1 MAGAK
6 FVRKKGLL
14 KMGTT
19 TRREF
24 FALAIGTT
32 AFSTIFPAWTSARA
46 NDAPT
51 PYDLVAT
58 TDRARILAAANRF
71 LSEQPITVTSSHS
84 ERSKGGLHDYFS
96 EGDYWWPDE
105 KNPNGPYIRRDGFTN
120 PANFDDHRKAMVRL
134 SLIVPALA
142 AAWELTVEKKYADH
156 AAKHLR
162 AWFVDPATK
171 MNANLEYAQAIFNL
185 NNGRGIG
192 IIDTLHLVEPAR
204 AATILATAGVLED
217 AAAIKGWFAEYL
229 NWMRTSKNGQE
240 ERDAKNNHGSC
251 WVMQAAEF
259 ARFTGN
265 QEVMTWCRERFR
277 TTLVPDQ
284 IAPDGSLPLELAR
297 TKPYSYC
304 LFDLD
309 VMSTICQTLSTERDN
324 LWTFTTPDGRG
335 MRRLL
340 SFMVPF
346 IKDKATW
353 PYKHDVEHWD
363 DFPNRQPSLLFA
375 GVAFRQ
381 KDYIAL
387 WKTLNTDPTVP
398 EVIRNF
404 PVRQPLLWM
413 VRTVGGKK
421 LNSSPR
427 PVDASPN
434 RQEEN
439 LPLRTHSWPPA

>member
-1 MAGAK
+1 
-6 FVRKKGLL
+6 
-14 KMGTT
+14 MGTT

-24 FALAIGTT
+24 FALAVGTT
-32 AFSTIFPAWTSARA
+32 AFSTIFPAWAPATAK
-46 NDAPT
+46 DAAT

-58 TDRARILAAANRF
+58 SDRARILAAANRY

-84 ERSKGGLHDYFS
+84 ERSKGGPHDYFS

-105 KNPNGPYIRRDGFTN
+105 TIPKGPYIRRDGFTN

-142 AAWELTVEKKYADH
+142 SAWELTGEKKYADH
-156 AAKHLR
+156 AARHLR

-204 AATILATAGVLED
+204 AATVLANAGVLED
-217 AAAIKGWFAEYL
+217 AAAIKSWFAEYL

-265 QEVMTWCRERFR
+265 EEVMAWCREHFKSA
-277 TTLVPDQ
+277 LVPEQ
-284 IAPDGSLPLELAR
+284 ISPDGSLPLELAR
-297 TKPYSYC
+297 TKPYSYS

-309 VMSTICQTLSTERDN
+309 VMSTICQTLSTEKDN

-335 MRRLL
+335 MRKLL

-375 GVAFRQ
+375 GVAFKQ
-381 KDYIAL
+381 NDYIAL
-387 WKTLNTDPTVP
+387 WKTLNADPTVP

-404 PVRQPLLWM
+404 PVRQPLLW
-413 VRTVGGKK
+413 VAKPEARKNG
-421 LNSSPR
+421 
-427 PVDASPN
+427 
-434 RQEEN
+434 
-439 LPLRTHSWPPA
+439 

>member
-1 MAGAK
+1 M
-6 FVRKKGLL
+6 GLR
-14 KMGTT
+14 TT

-24 FALAIGTT
+24 LALAAAATGSFTVG
-32 AFSTIFPAWTSARA
+32 SAWAKDPT
-46 NDAPT
+46 T
-51 PYDLVAT
+51 PYDLVAA
-58 TDRARILAAANRF
+58 TDRARILAAANRY
-71 LSEQPITVTSSHS
+71 LSEQPITVTASHS
-84 ERSKGGLHDYFS
+84 ERSKGDLHDYFS

-134 SLIVPALA
+134 SMIVPALA
-142 AAWELTVEKKYADH
+142 AAWELTGEKKYADQ
-156 AAKHLR
+156 AGRHLR

-171 MNANLEYAQAIFNL
+171 MKANLEYAQAIFNL
-185 NNGRGIG
+185 NKGRGTG

-204 AATILATAGVLED
+204 AATVLANDGVLEG
-217 AAAIKGWFAEYL
+217 AAGIKGWFAEYL
-229 NWMRTSKNGQE
+229 EWMRSSKNGQE

-265 QEVMTWCRERFR
+265 SEVMTWCRERFK

-284 IAPDGSLPLELAR
+284 VAPDGSLPLELAR

-309 VMSTICQTLSTERDN
+309 VMSTICQTLSTATDN
-324 LWTFTTPDGRG
+324 LWTFTTPDGRS
-335 MRRLL
+335 MRKVVA
-340 SFMVPF
+340 FMYPF
-346 IKDKATW
+346 IKDRRTW
-353 PYKHDVEHWD
+353 PYKHDVEHFD
-363 DFPNRQPSLLFA
+363 DFPNRQPSLFFA
-375 GVAFRQ
+375 GVAYRQ

-387 WKTLNTDPTVP
+387 WKTLNPDPTVP

-413 VRTVGGKK
+413 TKPDARKK
-421 LNSSPR
+421 G
-427 PVDASPN
+427 
-434 RQEEN
+434 
-439 LPLRTHSWPPA
+439 

>member
-1 MAGAK
+1 M
-6 FVRKKGLL
+6 R
-14 KMGTT
+14 

-24 FALAIGTT
+24 LALAIGTT
-32 AFSTIFPAWTSARA
+32 GFFAVGPTRAAEAVAMEPYDIVARA
-46 NDAPT
+46 
-51 PYDLVAT
+51 
-58 TDRARILAAANRF
+58 DRTRIMTAAKRY
-71 LSEQPITVTSSHS
+71 LSEQPITVTASHS
-84 ERSKGGLHDYFS
+84 PRSKGGPHDYFS

-142 AAWELTVEKKYADH
+142 AAWELTGDKKYADH
-156 AAKHLR
+156 ASRHLR

-204 AATILATAGVLED
+204 AATVLANANVLEG
-217 AAAIKGWFAEYL
+217 AAAIKSWFTEYL
-229 NWMRTSKNGQE
+229 NWMRTSKNGHE

-265 QEVMTWCRERFR
+265 AVVMTWCRERFC

-284 IAPDGSLPLELAR
+284 VAPDGSLPLELAR
-297 TKPYSYC
+297 TKPYSYS

-309 VMSTICQTLSTERDN
+309 VMGTICQTLSTTSDN
-324 LWTFTTPDGRG
+324 LWTFTTPDGRS
-335 MRRLL
+335 MRKLVA
-340 SFMVPF
+340 FMAPF
-346 IKDKATW
+346 IKDKSTW

-375 GVAFRQ
+375 GIAYTQ
-381 KDYIAL
+381 PDYIAL
-387 WKTLNTDPTVP
+387 WKTLNPDPAIP

-404 PVRQPLLWM
+404 PVRQPLLWLPKPEN
-413 VRTVGGKK
+413 RKK
-421 LNSSPR
+421 P
-427 PVDASPN
+427 
-434 RQEEN
+434 
-439 LPLRTHSWPPA
+439 

>member
-1 MAGAK
+1 MA
-6 FVRKKGLL
+6 V
-14 KMGTT
+14 T

-24 FALAIGTT
+24 CALATGTVSSFALK
-32 AFSTIFPAWTSARA
+32 SALA
-46 NDAPT
+46 DTGKN
-51 PYDLVAT
+51 PYKLVAA
-58 TDRARILAAANRF
+58 TDRKRILTAANKY
-71 LSEQPITVTSSHS
+71 LAEQPITVTASRSN
-84 ERSKGGLHDYFS
+84 RSKGGPHDYFS

-142 AAWELTVEKKYADH
+142 AAWELTGHKKYADH
-156 AAKHLR
+156 AARHLN

-204 AATILATAGVLED
+204 AATVLANAGVLDGASE
-217 AAAIKGWFAEYL
+217 IKAWFAQYL
-229 NWMRTSKNGQE
+229 DWMRTSKNGQE

-251 WVMQAAEF
+251 WVLQAAEF
-259 ARFTGN
+259 ALFTGN
-265 QEVMTWCRERFR
+265 SEVMAWCSDRFK
-277 TTLVPDQ
+277 TALVPEQ

-309 VMSTICQTLSTERDN
+309 VMSGICQTLSTSADN
-324 LWTFTTPDGRG
+324 LWSFATPDGRSI
-335 MRRLL
+335 RKLVAFL
-340 SFMVPF
+340 YPF
-346 IKDKATW
+346 IKDKNAW

-363 DFPNRQPSLLFA
+363 DFPNRQPGLLFA
-375 GVAFRQ
+375 GVAYRQ
-381 KDYIAL
+381 NDYIAL
-387 WKTLNTDPTVP
+387 WKTLNPDPAVP

-404 PVRQPLLWM
+404 PIRQPLLWM
-413 VRTVGGKK
+413 EKK
-421 LNSSPR
+421 TSYWEAGAPPTSP
-427 PVDASPN
+427 
-434 RQEEN
+434 EES
-439 LPLRTHSWPPA
+439 LPRRRFPS

>member
-1 MAGAK
+1 MSTGNK
-6 FVRKKGLL
+6 VG
-14 KMGTT
+14 MPTS

-24 FALAIGTT
+24 LTLAIG
-32 AFSTIFPAWTSARA
+32 AAGYLICKPAGAEKNPSS
-46 NDAPT
+46 
-51 PYDLVAT
+51 YDLVAT
-58 TDRARILAAANRF
+58 ADRTRILAAADRY
-71 LSEQPITVTSSHS
+71 LTEQPITVTASHS
-84 ERSKGGLHDYFS
+84 ERSKGGPHDYFS

-142 AAWELTVEKKYADH
+142 AAWELTGEKKYADH
-156 AAKHLR
+156 AASHLR

-171 MNANLEYAQAIFNL
+171 MNPNLEYAQAIFNL

-204 AATILATAGVLED
+204 AAAVLANAGALEGTAE
-217 AAAIKGWFAEYL
+217 IKAWFTQYL
-229 NWMRTSKNGQE
+229 DWMNTSKNGQE

-251 WVMQAAEF
+251 WVMQVAEF

-265 QEVMTWCRERFR
+265 GEAMAWCRERFKI
-277 TTLVPDQ
+277 TLIPDQ
-284 IAPDGSLPLELAR
+284 VAPDGSLPLELAR

-309 VMSTICQTLSTERDN
+309 VMSTICQTLSTTDDN
-324 LWTFTTPDGRG
+324 LWTYTTPDGRS
-335 MRRLL
+335 MRKLL
-340 SFMVPF
+340 AFMYPF
-346 IKDKATW
+346 IKDKNAW
-353 PYKHDVEHWD
+353 LYKHDVEHWD

-375 GVAFRQ
+375 GVAYKQ

-387 WKTLNTDPTVP
+387 WKTLNPDPTVP

-413 VRTVGGKK
+413 VKTIATKK
-421 LNSSPR
+421 KSSAGQAGAPPTPPEESLPR
-427 PVDASPN
+427 
-434 RQEEN
+434 
-439 LPLRTHSWPPA
+439 RTHSWPMV